1 MFDSSDVQSVFSGN
15 IAEEWE
21 KKSRYINSLNGN
33 DNMMI
38 PTIKKYITST
48 SKILEVGCGTGKLL
62 SQIDALTFGIE
73 LTGVEMSSDMLQQI
87 DTLRFKNPVRLIN
100 DSVENFIDD
109 NKYDIIVMKQ
119 VLHHIVSREQ
129 VLKKLAGYLNPNGVI
144 IIMTPN
150 DGYQKSILPF
160 NPITDLLGRIDDSM
174 IYEYI
179 KDLPLQVVEIQH
191 VNSLATF
198 NSLYEYFMF
207 LYAIGSLQKIF
218 NYKGEYEYA
227 LKLITVF
234 KNLFSKEET
243 LSVDFNYSYTVN
255 RHIELFEEM
264 CSLLYT
270 AVNHVVISFIDLYQ
284 KNRGYRLYEL
294 STDEITHLAQAFGEI
309 GAKYK
314 LPIKTCCE
322 NYDLTKFGI
331 TKGACIDSV
340 LLEKICNRPLLLKK
354 ATGQRKNC
362 LCAESVDIGAY
373 HTCLNGCIYCY
384 ATDYKRLKTKQ
395 KCYDKNSQI
404 LCDKLDFGKDII
416 KVRKMKKL

>member
-1 MFDSSDVQSVFSGN
+1 MLSFFSICLVAN
-15 IAEEWE
+15 TLKETKWFFQYVNVNLWCLA
-21 KKSRYINSLNGN
+21 S
-33 DNMMI
+33 
-38 PTIKKYITST
+38 TIMPEAS
-48 SKILEVGCGTGKLL
+48 
-62 SQIDALTFGIE
+62 
-73 LTGVEMSSDMLQQI
+73 
-87 DTLRFKNPVRLIN
+87 
-100 DSVENFIDD
+100 ENFIDD

-243 LSVDFNYSYTVN
+243 LSVDFNYSY
-255 RHIELFEEM
+255 
-264 CSLLYT
+264 
-270 AVNHVVISFIDLYQ
+270 
-284 KNRGYRLYEL
+284 
-294 STDEITHLAQAFGEI
+294 IT
-309 GAKYK
+309 
-314 LPIKTCCE
+314 
-322 NYDLTKFGI
+322 
-331 TKGACIDSV
+331 
-340 LLEKICNRPLLLKK
+340 LKK
-354 ATGQRKNC
+354 K
-362 LCAESVDIGAY
+362 
-373 HTCLNGCIYCY
+373 
-384 ATDYKRLKTKQ
+384 
-395 KCYDKNSQI
+395 
-404 LCDKLDFGKDII
+404 
-416 KVRKMKKL
+416 

>member
-174 IYEYI
+174 I
-179 KDLPLQVVEIQH
+179 V
-191 VNSLATF
+191 S
-198 NSLYEYFMF
+198 
-207 LYAIGSLQKIF
+207 
-218 NYKGEYEYA
+218 
-227 LKLITVF
+227 
-234 KNLFSKEET
+234 
-243 LSVDFNYSYTVN
+243 
-255 RHIELFEEM
+255 
-264 CSLLYT
+264 
-270 AVNHVVISFIDLYQ
+270 
-284 KNRGYRLYEL
+284 
-294 STDEITHLAQAFGEI
+294 
-309 GAKYK
+309 AK
-314 LPIKTCCE
+314 
-322 NYDLTKFGI
+322 
-331 TKGACIDSV
+331 
-340 LLEKICNRPLLLKK
+340 
-354 ATGQRKNC
+354 
-362 LCAESVDIGAY
+362 
-373 HTCLNGCIYCY
+373 
-384 ATDYKRLKTKQ
+384 
-395 KCYDKNSQI
+395 
-404 LCDKLDFGKDII
+404 
-416 KVRKMKKL
+416 

>member
-174 IYEYI
+174 IYEY
-179 KDLPLQVVEIQH
+179 
-191 VNSLATF
+191 
-198 NSLYEYFMF
+198 FMF

-243 LSVDFNYSYTVN
+243 LSVDFNYSY
-255 RHIELFEEM
+255 
-264 CSLLYT
+264 
-270 AVNHVVISFIDLYQ
+270 
-284 KNRGYRLYEL
+284 
-294 STDEITHLAQAFGEI
+294 IT
-309 GAKYK
+309 
-314 LPIKTCCE
+314 
-322 NYDLTKFGI
+322 
-331 TKGACIDSV
+331 
-340 LLEKICNRPLLLKK
+340 LKK
-354 ATGQRKNC
+354 K
-362 LCAESVDIGAY
+362 
-373 HTCLNGCIYCY
+373 
-384 ATDYKRLKTKQ
+384 
-395 KCYDKNSQI
+395 
-404 LCDKLDFGKDII
+404 
-416 KVRKMKKL
+416 

>member
-234 KNLFSKEET
+234 KNLFSKERMKIMIAGAWDET
-243 LSVDFNYSYTVN
+243 NENLLSSAFQIAKVAAEKK
-255 RHIELFEEM
+255 HIIITGGGTGIPNSATHGAL
-264 CSLLYT
+264 
-270 AVNHVVISFIDLYQ
+270 AVNGISIAYSNEGHCEGGHEPATFRVATEMGWDGRSVLAVKSSDLLIVIGGCNGTLNEITLAYLNNIPIWVLEDSSEMICRL
-284 KNRGYRLYEL
+284 KNFLYE
-294 STDEITHLAQAFGEI
+294 G
-309 GAKYK
+309 KY
-314 LPIKTCCE
+314 
-322 NYDLTKFGI
+322 
-331 TKGACIDSV
+331 ID
-340 LLEKICNRPLLLKK
+340 K
-354 ATGQRKNC
+354 RKNVEIEFFNS
-362 LCAESVDIGAY
+362 AQSMIEK
-373 HTCLNGCIYCY
+373 LNS
-384 ATDYKRLKTKQ
+384 
-395 KCYDKNSQI
+395 KNI
-404 LCDKLDFGKDII
+404 LQN
-416 KVRKMKKL
+416 

>member
-174 IYEYI
+174 IYDLLIVIGGCNGTLNEITLAYLNNIPIWVLEDSSEMICRLKNFLYEGKYI
-179 KDLPLQVVEIQH
+179 DKRKNVEIEF
-191 VNSLATF
+191 F
-198 NSLYEYFMF
+198 NSAQSMIEKLNSKN
-207 LYAIGSLQKIF
+207 ILQ
-218 NYKGEYEYA
+218 N
-227 LKLITVF
+227 
-234 KNLFSKEET
+234 
-243 LSVDFNYSYTVN
+243 
-255 RHIELFEEM
+255 
-264 CSLLYT
+264 
-270 AVNHVVISFIDLYQ
+270 
-284 KNRGYRLYEL
+284 
-294 STDEITHLAQAFGEI
+294 
-309 GAKYK
+309 
-314 LPIKTCCE
+314 
-322 NYDLTKFGI
+322 
-331 TKGACIDSV
+331 
-340 LLEKICNRPLLLKK
+340 
-354 ATGQRKNC
+354 
-362 LCAESVDIGAY
+362 
-373 HTCLNGCIYCY
+373 
-384 ATDYKRLKTKQ
+384 
-395 KCYDKNSQI
+395 
-404 LCDKLDFGKDII
+404 
-416 KVRKMKKL
+416 